1 MTETPKRIITSF
13 FLMFLL
19 LVSINNILILAIIVL
34 LIFYQIIYEFHIIF
48 KKIFSNREKYKQF
61 FMFSLILIY
70 ITFFSF
76 KILEVFYI
84 NNPELKFLFYLII
97 SICIATDIG
106 GYVFGKFFKGK
117 KLTKI
122 SPNKTYSGLIGSY
135 VLAVIFNLLLFN
147 NIFENN
153 RIILVAIV
161 ISTISQLGDLFISL
175 LKRKAKIKDTG
186 VILPGHGG
194 LLDRF
199 DGLIFAIPIGILLF
213 SLWKKVWLF

>member
-1 MTETPKRIITSF
+1 MTETLKRIITSF

-213 SLWKKVWLF
+213 SL

>member
-122 SPNKTYSGLIGSY
+122 SPNKTYSGLVGSY

-161 ISTISQLGDLFISL
+161 ISTISQLGDLLISL

-213 SLWKKVWLF
+213 SL

>member
-1 MTETPKRIITSF
+1 MTETLKRIITSF

-34 LIFYQIIYEFHIIF
+34 LIFYQIIYEFHNIF
-48 KKIFSNREKYKQF
+48 KKIFPSREKYKQF
-61 FMFSLILIY
+61 FMFSVILIY
-70 ITFFSF
+70 ISFFSF

-122 SPNKTYSGLIGSY
+122 SPNKTYSGLVGSY
-135 VLAVIFNLLLFN
+135 VLAVIFNLLIFN

-213 SLWKKVWLF
+213 SL

>member
-1 MTETPKRIITSF
+1 
-13 FLMFLL
+13 LMFLL

-213 SLWKKVWLF
+213 SL

>member
-1 MTETPKRIITSF
+1 
-13 FLMFLL
+13 MFL
-19 LVSINNILILAIIVL
+19 
-34 LIFYQIIYEFHIIF
+34 
-48 KKIFSNREKYKQF
+48 KY
-61 FMFSLILIY
+61 L
-70 ITFFSF
+70 
-76 KILEVFYI
+76 
-84 NNPELKFLFYLII
+84 
-97 SICIATDIG
+97 
-106 GYVFGKFFKGK
+106 KGK
-117 KLTKI
+117 KLIKI
-122 SPNKTYSGLIGSY
+122 SPNKTYSGLVGSY

-199 DGLIFAIPIGILLF
+199 DGLIFAIPCIVIYLEKKLIILGF
-213 SLWKKVWLF
+213 RINRIRNIISN

>member
-13 FLMFLL
+13 FLIFLL
-19 LVSINNILILAIIVL
+19 LVSINNFLILAIIVL
-34 LIFYQIIYEFHIIF
+34 LIFYQIIYEFHNIF

-106 GYVFGKFFKGK
+106 GYVFGKIFKGK

-122 SPNKTYSGLIGSY
+122 SPNKTYSGLVGSY

>member
-1 MTETPKRIITSF
+1 MTETLKRIITSF

-161 ISTISQLGDLFISL
+161 ISTISQLGDLLISL

-213 SLWKKVWLF
+213 SL

>member
-1 MTETPKRIITSF
+1 MTETLKRIITSF
-13 FLMFLL
+13 FLIFLL
-19 LVSINNILILAIIVL
+19 LVSINNFLILAIIVL
-34 LIFYQIIYEFHIIF
+34 LIFYQIIYEFHNIF
-48 KKIFSNREKYKQF
+48 KKIFTNREKYKQF
-61 FMFSLILIY
+61 FMFLVIIIY
-70 ITFFSF
+70 TTFFSF

-106 GYVFGKFFKGK
+106 GYIFGKFFKGK

-122 SPNKTYSGLIGSY
+122 SPNKTYSGLVGSY

-213 SLWKKVWLF
+213 SL

>member
-161 ISTISQLGDLFISL
+161 ISTISQLGDLLISL

>member
-1 MTETPKRIITSF
+1 MTETLKRIITSF
-13 FLMFLL
+13 FLIFLL
-19 LVSINNILILAIIVL
+19 LVSINNFLILAIIVL
-34 LIFYQIIYEFHIIF
+34 LIFYQIIYEFHNIF
-48 KKIFSNREKYKQF
+48 KKIFTNREKYKQF
-61 FMFSLILIY
+61 FMFLVIIIY
-70 ITFFSF
+70 TTFFSF

-122 SPNKTYSGLIGSY
+122 SPNKTYSGLVGSY

-161 ISTISQLGDLFISL
+161 ISTISQLGDLFVSL

-194 LLDRF
+194 LLDRL

>member
-1 MTETPKRIITSF
+1 M
-13 FLMFLL
+13 
-19 LVSINNILILAIIVL
+19 ILILAIIVL

-161 ISTISQLGDLFISL
+161 ISTISQLGDLLISL

-213 SLWKKVWLF
+213 SL

>member
-1 MTETPKRIITSF
+1 MTETLKRIITSF

-19 LVSINNILILAIIVL
+19 LVSINNILILTIIVL
-34 LIFYQIIYEFHIIF
+34 LIFYQIIYEFHNIS
-48 KKIFSNREKYKQF
+48 KKIFSSREKYKQF
-61 FMFSLILIY
+61 FMFSVILIY
-70 ITFFSF
+70 ISFFSF

>member
-34 LIFYQIIYEFHIIF
+34 LIFYQIIYEFHNIF
-48 KKIFSNREKYKQF
+48 KKIFTNREKYKQF
-61 FMFSLILIY
+61 FMFSVILIY
-70 ITFFSF
+70 ISFFSF

-161 ISTISQLGDLFISL
+161 ISTISQLGDLLISL

-213 SLWKKVWLF
+213 SL

>member
-1 MTETPKRIITSF
+1 MTETLKRIITSF
-13 FLMFLL
+13 FLIFLL
-19 LVSINNILILAIIVL
+19 LVSINNFLILAIIVL
-34 LIFYQIIYEFHIIF
+34 LIFYQIIYEFHNIF
-48 KKIFSNREKYKQF
+48 KKIFTNREKYKQF
-61 FMFSLILIY
+61 FMFLVIIIY
-70 ITFFSF
+70 TTFFSF

-213 SLWKKVWLF
+213 SL

>member
-117 KLTKI
+117 
-122 SPNKTYSGLIGSY
+122 N
-135 VLAVIFNLLLFN
+135 
-147 NIFENN
+147 
-153 RIILVAIV
+153 
-161 ISTISQLGDLFISL
+161 
-175 LKRKAKIKDTG
+175 
-186 VILPGHGG
+186 
-194 LLDRF
+194 
-199 DGLIFAIPIGILLF
+199 
-213 SLWKKVWLF
+213 

>member
-1 MTETPKRIITSF
+1 MTETLKRIITSF

-19 LVSINNILILAIIVL
+19 LVSINNFLILAIIVL
-34 LIFYQIIYEFHIIF
+34 LIFYQIIYEFHNIF
-48 KKIFSNREKYKQF
+48 KKIFTNREKYKQF
-61 FMFSLILIY
+61 FMFLVIIIY
-70 ITFFSF
+70 TTFFSF

-106 GYVFGKFFKGK
+106 GYIFGKFFKGK

-122 SPNKTYSGLIGSY
+122 SPNKTYSGLVGSY

-213 SLWKKVWLF
+213 SL

>member
-1 MTETPKRIITSF
+1 
-13 FLMFLL
+13 
-19 LVSINNILILAIIVL
+19 
-34 LIFYQIIYEFHIIF
+34 
-48 KKIFSNREKYKQF
+48 
-61 FMFSLILIY
+61 MFSLILIY

-186 VILPGHGG
+186 KILPGHGG

-213 SLWKKVWLF
+213 SL

>member
-161 ISTISQLGDLFISL
+161 ISTISQLGDLLISL

-213 SLWKKVWLF
+213 SL

>member
-1 MTETPKRIITSF
+1 MTETLKRIITSF

-34 LIFYQIIYEFHIIF
+34 LIFYQIIYEFHNIF
-48 KKIFSNREKYKQF
+48 KKIFSSREKYKQF
-61 FMFSLILIY
+61 FMFSVILIY
-70 ITFFSF
+70 ISFFSF

-135 VLAVIFNLLLFN
+135 LLAVIFNLLLFN

-213 SLWKKVWLF
+213 SL